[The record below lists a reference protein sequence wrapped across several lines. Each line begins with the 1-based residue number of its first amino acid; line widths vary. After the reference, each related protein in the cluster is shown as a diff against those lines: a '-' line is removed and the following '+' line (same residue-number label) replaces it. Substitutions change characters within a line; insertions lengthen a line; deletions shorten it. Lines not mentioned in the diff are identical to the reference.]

1 MRNKNYLK
9 YTLFC
14 ILIILSILPIASALE
29 ECQEIVTASTN
40 CEVVTTVI
48 SCATYDL
55 YNPSHVL
62 DTDEGSMTQIGTTG
76 VYYFT
81 FNKVTAGDWTILL
94 CSNHSSIITIG
105 TTDQVNMNSINTTLY
120 NKIDSTNSSLYTH
133 LTNVNS
139 SVISSIGLLSAN
151 LTSIN
156 STLYA
161 HIDLVNNNTISI
173 NGTLY
178 TKIGDINT
186 SITNSITT
194 VNTNLLSV
202 NNTLYA
208 EVDTVEENLTWIV
221 ARTAN
226 QTFWFDALNDSIGS
240 TSSNSTFLA
249 KSVWDY
255 NLTAAGYSTNNTGIA
270 GSIQRYIA
278 LTVYWIEKL
287 LP

>member
-1 MRNKNYLK
+1 MKN
-9 YTLFC
+9 
-14 ILIILSILPIASALE
+14 ILIWILIVAIIVNMGLVTALD

-40 CEVVTTVI
+40 CEVVTPVI

-62 DTDEGSMTQIGTTG
+62 DTDDGSMTQIGTTG

-81 FNKVTAGDWTILL
+81 FNKATAGDWTILL

-120 NKIDSTNSSLYTH
+120 NKIDSTNSSLYAH

-156 STLYA
+156 STLYNQINA
-161 HIDLVNNNTISI
+161 INVSISTDVS
-173 NGTLY
+173 NL
-178 TKIGDINT
+178 
-186 SITNSITT
+186 
-194 VNTNLLSV
+194 NTNLLSI

-208 EVDTVEENLTWIV
+208 EVDTLEENLT
-221 ARTAN
+221 R
-226 QTFWFDALNDSIGS
+226 FG
-240 TSSNSTFLA
+240 SNSTWIGNSVWTYDTRTIDFSNSTGSINA
-249 KSVWDY
+249 TVTVNNTAIAGAVWDY
-255 NLTAAGYSTNNTGIA
+255 NLTKAGYSTNNTGVA

-278 LTVYWIEKL
+278 LTIYWVERL